1 MSENLIASLLV
12 GRNTSAMPI
21 EEYKARKVALVTG
34 VGVGVTGQD
43 GSYLTEFL
51 LEKGYEVH
59 GIIRRSSSF
68 NTGRIEHIY
77 KDRHDQVFKHPP
89 SGKTDD
95 PLYLGVKFF
104 LHHGDLTDSTCLV
117 HIISQIQPT
126 EVYNLAAQSHVK
138 VSFDMSEYTGDVDAL
153 GTLRLL
159 DAIRTCGLSDRVRF
173 YQAST
178 SELYGKVAETP
189 QKETTPFYPRS
200 PYGVAKLYAYWITV
214 NYRESYDMFACNGIL
229 FNHESPRRGRTF
241 VTRKIT
247 RAVADIHLGRQDCLY
262 LGNIDAKRDW
272 GHARDYVEGMWL
284 MLQQEKPVD
293 YVLATGETHTV
304 RSFIE
309 KAFRVTGRTIVW
321 EGEGVNEIGKDS
333 ETGKVRVRID
343 PKYFRPAEV
352 EILLG
357 DPTKAN
363 TEMGW
368 KRKVTFDELVTEM
381 VVADIEGG
389 LNSST
394 LM

>member
-1 MSENLIASLLV
+1 IKKYIYTYIFIMAEGFTSNMNAHSKMSV
-12 GRNTSAMPI
+12 
-21 EEYKARKVALVTG
+21 EEYRARKVALIT
-34 VGVGVTGQD
+34 GVTGQD
-43 GSYLTEFL
+43 GSYLVEFL

-77 KDRHDQVFKHPP
+77 RDRHE
-89 SGKTDD
+89 T
-95 PLYLGVKFF
+95 GVKFF

-117 HIISQIQPT
+117 HIISKVQPT
-126 EVYNLAAQSHVK
+126 EIYNLAAQSHVK

-159 DAIRTCGLSDRVRF
+159 DAVRTCGLSDRARF

-178 SELYGKVAETP
+178 SELYGKVVETP

-200 PYGVAKLYAYWITV
+200 PYGVAKLYGYWIVV
-214 NYRESYDMFACNGIL
+214 NYRESYNMYTCNGIL

-272 GHARDYVEGMWL
+272 GHARDYIEGMWL
-284 MLQQEKPVD
+284 MLQQDEPQD

-304 RSFIE
+304 RSFVE
-309 KAFRVTGRTIVW
+309 KAFKKTGRTIVW

-352 EILLG
+352 ELLLG

-363 TEMGW
+363 TELGW
-368 KRKVTFDELVTEM
+368 KRKVTFDELVDEM
-381 VVADIEGG
+381 VVADIEAG